1 MKTYKEKMLI
11 SLVEKY
17 RKSRKDNGT
26 NIIYRR
32 TSISPVEL
40 YKKYNKNDGDLEE
53 IEAVNQAA
61 EACSRD
67 GFLTFENNGFSSEIA
82 KIYLIDEKVE
92 EIEAYLESA
101 CGYEPKSR
109 KRQYV
114 EQMIAHYS
122 GISPAADRE
131 CERLKEILAQNRIPN
146 RYLQTEEVLK
156 ALTFIEKNE
165 TPLYVREASMMIY
178 GSSKYLEENTVES
191 VCNLLRA
198 YEKIPC
204 EEGELQD
211 EILRKYHIIPK
222 KQKICLKGD
231 ITLKI
236 DGELLE
242 LGALK
247 NGIEFCTEDLE
258 ALEQVI
264 VHTPKFMT
272 VENKTSFYR
281 CGNQKIIFFYL
292 GGYATRF
299 QRDFL
304 KLVYQNNPEV
314 QYLHFGDLDAGGFY
328 IHENLCRITEIPF
341 GLYRMSEAELQDE
354 RFCRCCQP
362 LSERDRGRLKSLV
375 ENELYCDTVE
385 YMLKHNVKLEQ
396 EIISYY
402 EKIQTG
408 DPPDA
413 ISRGIFAKGGRG

>member
-1 MKTYKEKMLI
+1 MKTYKEKMLVL
-11 SLVEKY
+11 LVEKY
-17 RKSRKDNGT
+17 RKSKKDNGT
-26 NIIYRR
+26 NVICRR

-53 IEAVNQAA
+53 IEAINLAA
-61 EACSRD
+61 EVCSRD

-82 KIYLIDEKVE
+82 KIYLIDEKVD
-92 EIEAYLESA
+92 EIEAYLESV

-109 KRQYV
+109 KRRYV
-114 EQMIAHYS
+114 EQMIDRYS

-131 CERLKEILAQNRIPN
+131 CERLKGILTQNKIPN
-146 RYLQTEEVLK
+146 NYLQTEGVLK

-165 TPLYVREASMMIY
+165 TPLYVREASMLIY
-178 GSSKYLEENTVES
+178 GSSKYLEENTLES
-191 VCNLLRA
+191 VCHLLRA
-198 YEKIPC
+198 YEKMPC
-204 EEGELQD
+204 EEGELPD
-211 EILRKYHIIPK
+211 EILRKYHIAPE
-222 KQKICLKGD
+222 KQKICLKGN

-236 DGELLE
+236 GGKLLE

-247 NGIEFCTEDLE
+247 DGIEFCTEDLE
-258 ALEQVI
+258 ALDQVI
-264 VHTPKFMT
+264 IHTPKFMT

-281 CGNQKIIFFYL
+281 CGNQEISFFYL

-328 IHENLCRITEIPF
+328 IHENLCRITGIPF
-341 GLYRMSEAELQDE
+341 RLYRMSAEELRDE

-362 LSERDRGRLKSLV
+362 LSDRDRGRLKSLV
-375 ENELYCDTVE
+375 ENELYRDTVA

-402 EKIQTG
+402 ETI
-408 DPPDA
+408 
-413 ISRGIFAKGGRG
+413 

>member
-1 MKTYKEKMLI
+1 ML
-11 SLVEKY
+11 
-17 RKSRKDNGT
+17 
-26 NIIYRR
+26 
-32 TSISPVEL
+32 
-40 YKKYNKNDGDLEE
+40 
-53 IEAVNQAA
+53 
-61 EACSRD
+61 
-67 GFLTFENNGFSSEIA
+67 
-82 KIYLIDEKVE
+82 
-92 EIEAYLESA
+92 
-101 CGYEPKSR
+101 
-109 KRQYV
+109 
-114 EQMIAHYS
+114 
-122 GISPAADRE
+122 
-131 CERLKEILAQNRIPN
+131 
-146 RYLQTEEVLK
+146 
-156 ALTFIEKNE
+156 
-165 TPLYVREASMMIY
+165 IY

-281 CGNQKIIFFYL
+281 CGNQDVSFFYL

-304 KLVYQNNPEV
+304 KLVYQNNPRV
-314 QYLHFGDLDAGGFY
+314 KYLHFGDLDAGGFY

-341 GLYRMSEAELQDE
+341 GLYRMSAAELQDE

-396 EIISYY
+396 EIISYC
-402 EKIQTG
+402 EKM
-408 DPPDA
+408 
-413 ISRGIFAKGGRG
+413 